1 MKKHEKQQRSSNVT
15 EMLQCYNGAP
25 LHKQECSVNFS
36 TERRVKLMKLELK
49 TFTAKLR
56 FLHRPKR
63 FCLCYLP
70 VGTFGRLGKF
80 WFPS

>member
-1 MKKHEKQQRSSNVT
+1 
-15 EMLQCYNGAP
+15 
-25 LHKQECSVNFS
+25 
-36 TERRVKLMKLELK
+36 MKLELK

-70 VGTFGRLGKF
+70 VGHLGGWESFGFHHK
-80 WFPS
+80 